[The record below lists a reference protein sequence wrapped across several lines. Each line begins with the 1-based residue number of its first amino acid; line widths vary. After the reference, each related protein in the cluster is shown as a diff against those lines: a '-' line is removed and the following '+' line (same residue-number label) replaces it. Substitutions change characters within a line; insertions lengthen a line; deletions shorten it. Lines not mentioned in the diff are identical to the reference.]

1 MVLARFQQWYT
12 QLRSSMW
19 LLPACFLVGAS
30 LLAFI
35 LTAIPGELPDANE
48 HWWAYLLAVNP
59 EGASA
64 VLTTIAGS
72 MITVAGV
79 TFSIT
84 MLVLA
89 QAASQYSPRL
99 LRDYMADRINQL
111 TLAVIV
117 GVFAYCLLVL
127 RSLPADSLLLGHGL
141 AVMVAL
147 LGAFVGLALLI
158 YFIHHIASSIQVS
171 QVVAKITEDTQAAIA
186 QRYDQAFGRVAE
198 NPAALRAEAVMPETD
213 GDASGHKP
221 AGHTLAAPLTGFVQQ
236 VYLNGLVKEADAQG
250 QVVTMRVAV
259 GEFVVQGQPLL
270 YLHGPGW
277 DEERCAA
284 LLRCYVI
291 NRHRTIEQDP
301 AFGIRQLVDIAIKA
315 LSPGINDSTTAEQC
329 VLYLGAVIADLSGR
343 HMPEPFRRVNGQ
355 LRLQCQQR
363 DFADYVDAAFA
374 QIARNARG
382 NLAVLATLG
391 SSLAMLERTV
401 PAERLGPIQ
410 QQRRHWAVQVR
421 DSLSRE
427 DRLTLK
433 M

>member
-1 MVLARFQQWYT
+1 M
-12 QLRSSMW
+12 
-19 LLPACFLVGAS
+19 
-30 LLAFI
+30 
-35 LTAIPGELPDANE
+35 
-48 HWWAYLLAVNP
+48 
-59 EGASA
+59 
-64 VLTTIAGS
+64 
-72 MITVAGV
+72 
-79 TFSIT
+79 
-84 MLVLA
+84 
-89 QAASQYSPRL
+89 
-99 LRDYMADRINQL
+99 
-111 TLAVIV
+111 
-117 GVFAYCLLVL
+117 
-127 RSLPADSLLLGHGL
+127 
-141 AVMVAL
+141 
-147 LGAFVGLALLI
+147 
-158 YFIHHIASSIQVS
+158 
-171 QVVAKITEDTQAAIA
+171 
-186 QRYDQAFGRVAE
+186 
-198 NPAALRAEAVMPETD
+198 
-213 GDASGHKP
+213 
-221 AGHTLAAPLTGFVQQ
+221 QQ

-363 DFADYVDAAFA
+363 DFADYVEAAFA
-374 QIARNARG
+374 QIARDARG

-410 QQRRHWAVQVR
+410 QQRRHWAIQVR

-427 DRLTLK
+427 DQLTLK
-433 M
+433 I